1 MFLTDQPTNPSV
13 GNVNASRI
21 YFCYCYAKVSAKMRF
36 EGRLIHVDSENLK
49 EKYLNSCNF
58 IQLYISLRNE
68 KDYYLQKV
76 FR

>member
-1 MFLTDQPTNPSV
+1 
-13 GNVNASRI
+13 
-21 YFCYCYAKVSAKMRF
+21 MRF